1 MDHPTTEAILETPS
15 MPARPV
21 ASSMDGFLA
30 SIEKRAFRMAE
41 IALQHREDAL
51 DAVQDAMFR
60 LARHYHNHPSEEW
73 TPLFWSILRRR
84 ITDQYRR
91 RKVRSIM
98 IGWLP
103 PSSRHQQTATT
114 VWEPASR
121 DPGPAQRHAD
131 DMALL
136 RLSEAIRSL
145 PRRQA
150 EAFMLRILE
159 GLNVAVTAQAMG
171 CSQGSVKTHL
181 SRALHA
187 LRKQLEDRS

>member
-1 MDHPTTEAILETPS
+1 MDHLTTEAILEAPPMS
-15 MPARPV
+15 ARPV
-21 ASSMDGFLA
+21 AASMNDFLA

-41 IALQHREDAL
+41 FALQHREDAL

-60 LARHYHNHPSEEW
+60 LARNYRHHPAEEW

-98 IGWLP
+98 VGWLQPSVRHQETTAVVWDP
-103 PSSRHQQTATT
+103 PSN
-114 VWEPASR
+114 

-131 DMALL
+131 EMALV
-136 RLSEAIRSL
+136 RLGEAIRSL

-150 EAFMLRILE
+150 ETFMLRVLE

-181 SRALHA
+181 SRALHT
-187 LRKQLEDRS
+187 LRKQLEDWS

>member
-1 MDHPTTEAILETPS
+1 MDHLTTAAILETPPI
-15 MPARPV
+15 PARPV
-21 ASSMDGFLA
+21 AVSMDNFLA

-60 LARHYHNHPSEEW
+60 LARNYRNHSPEEW

-103 PSSRHQQTATT
+103 PSSRHRGPTTTA
-114 VWEPASR
+114 WEPASS

-131 DMALL
+131 NMALL
-136 RLSEAIRSL
+136 RLGEAIRSL

-150 EAFMLRILE
+150 EAFMLRVLE
-159 GLNVAVTAQAMG
+159 GLNVAVTAQSMG

-181 SRALHA
+181 SRARHT
-187 LRKQLEDRS
+187 LRKQLEDGS